1 MKEISMNMLVLP
13 TKDLLYQK
21 MPHLAKAKENGTF
34 RINQKSYIFMHIF
47 PLGNYFR
54 ASKGGTQ
61 HKVIPV

>member
-34 RINQKSYIFMHIF
+34 SINQKSYISCIF
-47 PLGNYFR
+47 FSSGKLF
-54 ASKGGTQ
+54 
-61 HKVIPV
+61 